1 MRQFY
6 RSAAVVLLF
15 FFSSCATIPQE
26 SVNLSSEV
34 GVGLQKQHQSQV
46 ELVNLY
52 FAEKRKRLD
61 EAMSRATNT
70 YFEALTPSGSITLN
84 RDQLRNVASDV
95 IEISN
100 KNNAAKEELEKVRVL
115 LIKKLDENYLILNQA
130 QASITGLLQSAVQ
143 VERAQ
148 SEAYE
153 KLSVA
158 TSGSIDL
165 DKIFN
170 ELDDFVLKGGE
181 KAEEAMSFME
191 KVKSILN
198 ERGG

>member
-61 EAMSRATNT
+61 EAMSRAMNS
-70 YFEALTPSGSITLN
+70 YFEALTPSGSITLS
-84 RDQLRNVASDV
+84 RDQLRDVASDV